1 MAVSKRGLGKGL
13 SNLIPVNE
21 GPEKTETKVVEKIVE
36 KKVIVKEPAET
47 MVKINQIEPNR
58 NQPRT
63 NFDEDALQELA
74 DSILQY
80 GVIQPIVVNKKDDY
94 YEIIAGERR
103 WRASKIAGLKEVPV
117 IIKEFSAQEVMEVAL
132 IENIQREDLNPIEE
146 ALAYQ
151 RLINDYN
158 LKQDEIADKVS
169 KSRAAVANSLRLLKL
184 DERVQKMLIDDMI
197 SSGHART
204 LIGIQNGDKQYAL
217 AMKVFDEKLSVRDIE
232 KLIKDMS
239 KEPKQK
245 VVKKPQNDFVYRDM
259 EEQLKNIMGTKVVI
273 HNKDNNK
280 GKIEIEYY
288 SQEDFERIM
297 DLIKK

>member
-1 MAVSKRGLGKGL
+1 
-13 SNLIPVNE
+13 
-21 GPEKTETKVVEKIVE
+21 
-36 KKVIVKEPAET
+36 

-74 DSILQY
+74 DSIKQY
-80 GVIQPIVVNKKDDY
+80 GIIQPIVVNKKDDY

-117 IIKEFSAQEVMEVAL
+117 IIKDFSAQEVMEVAL

-151 RLINDYN
+151 RFIKDYN

-204 LIGIQNGDKQYAL
+204 LIGIENGDKQYAL

-232 KLIKDMS
+232 KLIKEMN
-239 KEPKQK
+239 KEPKSK
-245 VVKKPQNDFVYRDM
+245 EVKKPQNDFIYRDM

-288 SQEDFERIM
+288 SQDDFERIM

>member
-47 MVKINQIEPNR
+47 MVMINQIEPNR

-232 KLIKDMS
+232 KLIKDMG

>member
-13 SNLIPVNE
+13 SNLIPGGE
-21 GPEKTETKVVEKIVE
+21 SLDKTETKVVEKIVE

-47 MVKINQIEPNR
+47 KVKINQIEPNR

-74 DSILQY
+74 DSIRQY

-103 WRASKIAGLKEVPV
+103 WRASKLAGLKEVPV

-151 RLINDYN
+151 RLIKDYN

-197 SSGHART
+197 SSGHARP
-204 LIGIQNGDKQYAL
+204 LIGVQNGDKQYAL

-232 KLIKDMS
+232 KLIKDMN
-239 KEPKQK
+239 KEPKIK
-245 VVKKPQNDFVYRDM
+245 EVKKPQNDFIYRDM

-288 SQEDFERIM
+288 SQDDFERIM
-297 DLIKK
+297 ELIKK

>member
-36 KKVIVKEPAET
+36 KKVIVQEPAET

-204 LIGIQNGDKQYAL
+204 LLGIQNGDKQYAL

-232 KLIKDMS
+232 KLIKDMG

>member
-47 MVKINQIEPNR
+47 MVRINQIEPNR

-74 DSILQY
+74 DSIIQY

-232 KLIKDMS
+232 KLIKDMG